1 MPKKP
6 DEPRHPDKLEP
17 FGDLIKSVHQ
27 FFQDRPVRGVL
38 QSIDD
43 FFKQPFPHASFPVD
57 IRDAGDKQIITAAL
71 PGVKKEQISLDIL
84 GNSLTISIKNEDI
97 LTEEDDKN
105 KIIRRFGSYQSSSR
119 MITLP
124 HPIDEKK
131 VKASYHDGLLEITI
145 PKIQG
150 KKIDLID

>member
-6 DEPRHPDKLEP
+6 DEHRHPDKLEP
-17 FGDLIKSVHQ
+17 FGDLLKSVHQ
-27 FFQDRPVRGVL
+27 FFQERPVKGVL

-71 PGVKKEQISLDIL
+71 PGVKKEQISLNIL
-84 GNSLTISIKNEDI
+84 GNSLTISVQNQDI
-97 LTEEDDKN
+97 LTEEDDQK
-105 KIIRRFGSYQSSSR
+105 KTFRRFGSYQSASR
-119 MITLP
+119 MVTLP
-124 HPIDEKK
+124 HSIDEKQ
-131 VKASYHDGLLEITI
+131 VKASYRDGLLEITI